1 MIEIDRTD
9 APDTC
14 HSVIF
19 DQDEYCCRMDDCG
32 PRGLNADIGESY
44 AWGFLETVCLFPFMT
59 FNILF
64 RTVKMIGTWNPIQ
77 GFGAL
82 DILLRLLRN

>member
-1 MIEIDRTD
+1 M
-9 APDTC
+9 
-14 HSVIF
+14 
-19 DQDEYCCRMDDCG
+19 
-32 PRGLNADIGESY
+32 
-44 AWGFLETVCLFPFMT
+44 GFLETVCLFPFMT